1 MYLIMKNW
9 IILMGLLGLFQ
20 VNIAQNF
27 IERVESVE
35 IFPNNEK

>member
-1 MYLIMKNW
+1 
-9 IILMGLLGLFQ
+9 MGLLGLFQ

-35 IFPNNEK
+35 IFPIMKNKIVV

>member
-1 MYLIMKNW
+1 MKNW

-20 VNIAQNF
+20 VSIAQNF

-35 IFPNNEK
+35 IFPNNKNKIVV

>member
-1 MYLIMKNW
+1 MKNW

-27 IERVESVE
+27 IESVE
-35 IFPNNEK
+35 IFPNNKNKT